1 MQFPYEAYQ
10 CQVHTSPRNFSPIL
24 LNIQHDLGLFA
35 FLFLVAH
42 VRYLIDLQL
51 DYMERVLQALQEVLS
66 GLHHALIKVDSHRT
80 ALTLYTIHRKGPSCS
95 IPGLAATVSRSAA
108 GKECPV
114 GEPYRHRKDVVPAL
128 CRPCLAG
135 VPESQAGEPNAI
147 IHLVSSNQ
155 FLSNR
160 TLWLSSDDHHLG
172 RQNWSCKVPSYQY
185 DAQLRELLSYQHH
198 MHPRELPLYHCDVW
212 QAGKLLMGCMAWRA
226 GSSPGSSADSHEER
240 IWRGLA
246 GISYT
251 SIKMHQLFGFH
262 LLN

>member
-1 MQFPYEAYQ
+1 MPAYILRGTEVQFPYEAYQ

-95 IPGLAATVSRSAA
+95 MPGLAATVSRSAA

-160 TLWLSSDDHHLG
+160 TCCGYHQTIIIWVGRTGPARCRPINMTHNLG
-172 RQNWSCKVPSYQY
+172 SCYPINITCTPESCHYTTVTY
-185 DAQLRELLSYQHH
+185 
-198 MHPRELPLYHCDVW
+198 
-212 QAGKLLMGCMAWRA
+212 GKQESC
-226 GSSPGSSADSHEER
+226 
-240 IWRGLA
+240 
-246 GISYT
+246 
-251 SIKMHQLFGFH
+251 
-262 LLN
+262 